1 MFPEQDRH
9 RYRGYLVLL
18 ILLFIVVIIS
28 NTAQALEDL
37 PELFFQNNWA
47 ESSEQIIVY
56 LLNFYEISQES
67 DLYFSFSAH
76 FTGFDASGPGW
87 YYSGEEDLLELVD
100 LMGPGNSLTM
110 EKYYSLLN
118 REDTYLSWLLTVRD
132 KPARLR
138 IEEKRVD
145 RRTLALERE
154 KYLYISLLPREISFE
169 TGEVFTGIEFSFASG
184 AGRKHGEGRVET
196 ALWLNKDKLENIA
209 VVSRRLQADGK
220 EEVRYYILQV
230 AAALIPAV
238 EYAELREDLKGDLLV
253 IGDLTG
259 LNKLLTEEDFYTRSL
274 SRQLKLQWAGGGP
287 GIEFRQDKEKFNYK
301 AKLNLLSVREKEL
314 DYLFKF
320 NYYLHDY
327 EDLAL
332 SLHLA
337 NEMGINPAGQ
347 DIPVF
352 RLGFSDRLA
361 WTDSF
366 SIALSY
372 YPLEISKRED
382 RTDLWQLN
390 CLYKRGLWE
399 IGYRGEF
406 AGKDFLQELK
416 LAYILDEDKDRAVII
431 GMDYGQ
437 EPGFLL
443 AYRFNI

>member
-1 MFPEQDRH
+1 M
-9 RYRGYLVLL
+9 
-18 ILLFIVVIIS
+18 
-28 NTAQALEDL
+28 
-37 PELFFQNNWA
+37 
-47 ESSEQIIVY
+47 
-56 LLNFYEISQES
+56 
-67 DLYFSFSAH
+67 
-76 FTGFDASGPGW
+76 
-87 YYSGEEDLLELVD
+87 
-100 LMGPGNSLTM
+100 
-110 EKYYSLLN
+110 
-118 REDTYLSWLLTVRD
+118 
-132 KPARLR
+132 
-138 IEEKRVD
+138 
-145 RRTLALERE
+145 
-154 KYLYISLLPREISFE
+154 
-169 TGEVFTGIEFSFASG
+169 
-184 AGRKHGEGRVET
+184 
-196 ALWLNKDKLENIA
+196 
-209 VVSRRLQADGK
+209 
-220 EEVRYYILQV
+220 
-230 AAALIPAV
+230 
-238 EYAELREDLKGDLLV
+238 
-253 IGDLTG
+253 
-259 LNKLLTEEDFYTRSL
+259 LTEEDFYTRSL